1 VTKIQSMLLFCFF
14 LLNLNSFAAQVA
26 ANYLPGLQ
34 SYSVEQ
40 TEDEIE
46 FNDQQ
51 PVSIQG
57 KWTMVSRRCL
67 SGAPVLDRYIP
78 GRDIVEINFEERNYH
93 SHSRINGCDY
103 WSSGKYRL
111 TETNVYYSN
120 IRGASNCGPVNVR
133 SHDQNRYVKTLENE
147 IKFFSGPF
155 VVGPAPCPM
164 GDILEFTYKK

>member
-1 VTKIQSMLLFCFF
+1 MTKFQSMLLFCFF
-14 LLNLNSFAAQVA
+14 TLTTTCFASPITH
-26 ANYLPGLQ
+26 NYLPGLQ
-34 SYSVEQ
+34 SSIVEE
-40 TEDEIE
+40 TEVEIE
-46 FNDQQ
+46 LNDQQ
-51 PVSIQG
+51 PLSIQG
-57 KWTMVSRRCL
+57 NWTMTSRRCL

-78 GRDIVEINFEERNYH
+78 GRDIVEINFEKRNYH

-103 WSSGKYRL
+103 WSSGKYRI

-133 SHDQNRYVKTLENE
+133 SHDQNRYVKTQENE

-164 GDILEFTYKK
+164 GDTLEFTYKK